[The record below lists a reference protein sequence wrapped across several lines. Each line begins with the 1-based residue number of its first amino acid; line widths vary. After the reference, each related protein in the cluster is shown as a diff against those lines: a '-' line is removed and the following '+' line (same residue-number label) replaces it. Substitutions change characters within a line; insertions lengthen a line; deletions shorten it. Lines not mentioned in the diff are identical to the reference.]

1 MSNMSL
7 YLIDT
12 ENVGDASNILDNNLA
27 GGDKVIFFFPN
38 KRARSISLAE
48 ENSLKGIA
56 YESKVINT
64 KNEENSLDL
73 AIASYAGIKIHEYS
87 DIYII
92 GNDHGYDIFGNRLH
106 KELNKKV
113 NIFKSSGNSIM

>member
-1 MSNMSL
+1 MSL

-12 ENVGDASNILDNNLA
+12 ENVGDASNILYDNNLTEN
-27 GGDKVIFFFPN
+27 DKVVFFFPN

-48 ENSLKGIA
+48 ENTLKGIP

-64 KNEENSLDL
+64 KNEANSLDL
-73 AIASYAGIKIHEYS
+73 AIASYAGIKINEYLNV
-87 DIYII
+87 YII
-92 GNDHGYDIFGNRLH
+92 GNDRGYNIFGNRLH

-113 NIFKSSGNSIM
+113 GIFKPSGKAVR